1 MEFLVAICVIWFLF
15 TIIKESFPDKKNR
28 QNPSNSRNTQ
38 STRTPVSRP
47 LRDTPKKQNTQTF
60 RPSARN
66 TNNTSISFKTTTSVS
81 STSNVPAAAD
91 LDGLH
96 DAFTGAPLSKALG
109 LHQCQ
114 NCKVYYHTESLQ
126 ILREANASQCVA
138 CQSTNIIAVITG
150 NKAAGGKDYTPNVI
164 TLENYQEHVGS
175 VVTFEGRVSRVNTSR
190 RGTDF
195 AVMFENKSWVKGFKL
210 VFFPSAVSK
219 VGGAAYINSLAGK
232 RVRVRGL
239 VIKHATFGYEIIV
252 SEKSML
258 LSVES

>member
-1 MEFLVAICVIWFLF
+1 MDFFVAIGLIFFVFMVFTELF
-15 TIIKESFPDKKNR
+15 PNKKKR
-28 QNPSNSRNTQ
+28 QNPSNTRNTHA
-38 STRTPVSRP
+38 TRTPVSKP
-47 LRDTPKKQNTQTF
+47 LRDPPKKQNAQTF
-60 RPSARN
+60 RPSAQSASKTR
-66 TNNTSISFKTTTSVS
+66 ISFKSSASSGSVS
-81 STSNVPAAAD
+81 NIPAAAD

-114 NCKVYYHTESLQ
+114 DCKVYYHTESLH
-126 ILREANASQCVA
+126 ILREANASQCVS

-150 NKAAGGKDYTPNVI
+150 SKSTGGKDYTPNVV
-164 TLENYQEHVGS
+164 TLANYKDHIGS
-175 VVTFEGRVSRVNTSR
+175 VVTFEGEVCRVNTSR

-219 VGGAAYINSLAGK
+219 VGGAAYINSLSGK
-232 RVRVRGL
+232 KVTVRGL
-239 VIKHATFGYEIIV
+239 VINHPTFGYEIIV

-258 LSVES
+258 LDVK